1 MPESSIEVI
10 AAGINTVDFLARP
23 PDGVVVGGKYETDE
37 LDVQGGGPASTAA
50 CITAAFGHATAFIA
64 RLGDDPVSL
73 LSRSQFAAA
82 GIRPDFIIHAPGE
95 RVAMSLVQIDR
106 TTGERTVYYNLR
118 NYGWLHPEDIPA
130 DAIRKARL
138 IFVDGYDAPAALG
151 MLRAT
156 HGSDCRSII
165 DLEHG
170 DTAFLHECIS
180 LATDVLLPLH
190 TARAATGKE
199 SPADCLAALAD
210 LGSGQM
216 IVTDGERGSWALTAE
231 GILHQPCFPVEVV
244 DTNGCG
250 DAFHGG
256 YGVGLLRGWPLPL
269 RLEFGAWVASRVAT
283 ALGGRRGI
291 PDLDIARSDR
301 HRFSAALQAALFS
314 A

>member
-1 MPESSIEVI
+1 MPESFAEVI

-23 PDGVVVGGKYETDE
+23 PDGVVPGGKYETDE
-37 LDVQGGGPASTAA
+37 LDVQGGGPAATAA
-50 CITAAFGHATAFIA
+50 CVTAAFGHATAFAA

-82 GIRPDFIIHAPGE
+82 GIRPDFLTHAPGE
-95 RVAMSLVQIDR
+95 RVAMSMVQIDR

-118 NYGWLHPEDIPA
+118 NYGWLRPDDIPV
-130 DAIRKARL
+130 DAIRRARL

-151 MLRAT
+151 MLRAAQ
-156 HGSDCRSII
+156 GSDCHSIV

-170 DTAFLHECIS
+170 DADFLHECIS
-180 LATDVLLPLH
+180 LATDILLPLH

-199 SPADCLAALAD
+199 SPDDCLAALAG

-216 IVTDGERGSWALTAE
+216 VVTDGERGSWALTSE

-256 YGVGLLRGWPLPL
+256 YGVGLLRDWPLPL
-269 RLEFGAWVASRVAT
+269 RIEFGAWVASCVAT

-291 PDLDIARSDR
+291 PTLDIARADR
-301 HRFSAALQAALFS
+301 HRFSPTLQAALFS
-314 A
+314 T